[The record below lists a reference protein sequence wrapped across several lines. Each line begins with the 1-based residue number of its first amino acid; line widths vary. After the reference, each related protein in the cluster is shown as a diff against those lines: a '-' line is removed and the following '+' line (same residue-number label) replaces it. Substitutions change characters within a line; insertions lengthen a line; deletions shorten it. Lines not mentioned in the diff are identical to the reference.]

1 MTEQDR
7 ETHAAIEAL
16 AHRIRVR
23 DAAVR
28 AGEDV
33 DDAEPFSAEFM
44 AALRGR
50 GWRLTEA
57 RRIPVPKP
65 SAPGTAA
72 PLKPETANLLADL
85 HADMEARAAAARAAK
100 ETAREDGAA

>member
-23 DAAVR
+23 DAAIR
-28 AGEDV
+28 AGEDCE
-33 DDAEPFSAEFM
+33 DAEPFSAEFM

-57 RRIPVPKP
+57 KRMPLPKP
-65 SAPGTAA
+65 TAPGSVA
-72 PLKPETANLLADL
+72 PLKPETTSLLADL
-85 HADMEARAAAARAAK
+85 HADMEARAARDRAAK
-100 ETAREDGAA
+100 EAAREDVA

>member
-23 DAAVR
+23 DAAIL
-28 AGEDV
+28 AGEDCA
-33 DDAEPFSAEFM
+33 DAEPFSAEFM

-57 RRIPVPKP
+57 KVFPVSKP
-65 SAPGTAA
+65 ALAAEGTG
-72 PLKPETANLLADL
+72 PS
-85 HADMEARAAAARAAK
+85 EATRAELDAARQRMDAINEAK
-100 ETAREDGAA
+100 RTAREADVA

>member
-23 DAAVR
+23 DAAMR
-28 AGEDV
+28 AGEDCA
-33 DDAEPFSAEFM
+33 DPEPFAAEFM
-44 AALRGR
+44 AALGGR

-57 RRIPVPKP
+57 KAKP
-65 SAPGTAA
+65 APHTPGTGLPKRDDAVAA
-72 PLKPETANLLADL
+72 VAELK
-85 HADMEARAAAARAAK
+85 ARFAAAADPDEAA
-100 ETAREDGAA
+100 